1 MCGKGSN
8 RTHCEHS
15 NVQDGHLFP
24 LVPLVIQSCCFF
36 FFLPMNQ
43 RVTFDLSLTSEIGHC
58 LVGEQ
63 RYAEMMRLL
72 GDQFLV
78 AKGEHIG
85 KHKSK

>member
-1 MCGKGSN
+1 MCGKGTN
-8 RTHCEHS
+8 HTCCEHS
-15 NVQDGHLFP
+15 SVQDGHLFP
-24 LVPLVIQSCCFF
+24 LVPLVIPSWGGFAC
-36 FFLPMNQ
+36 MNQ

-78 AKGEHIG
+78 AKAEQIG

>member
-1 MCGKGSN
+1 MCGKGTS

-15 NVQDGHLFP
+15 SVQDGQLFP
-24 LVPLVIQSCCFF
+24 LVPLVIQSWGFF
-36 FFLPMNQ
+36 FAHMNQ

-58 LVGEQ
+58 LVGEK
-63 RYAEMMRLL
+63 RYAEMMCLL

-78 AKGEHIG
+78 AKAEQIG

>member
-1 MCGKGSN
+1 MCGKGTN

-15 NVQDGHLFP
+15 SAQDGHLFP
-24 LVPLVIQSCCFF
+24 LVPLVSHSWLFF
-36 FFLPMNQ
+36 PPMNQ

-63 RYAEMMRLL
+63 RYTEMMRLL

-78 AKGEHIG
+78 AKAEQIG

>member
-1 MCGKGSN
+1 
-8 RTHCEHS
+8 
-15 NVQDGHLFP
+15 
-24 LVPLVIQSCCFF
+24 
-36 FFLPMNQ
+36 MNQ

-63 RYAEMMRLL
+63 RYAEMMCLL

-78 AKGEHIG
+78 AKAEQIG

>member
-1 MCGKGSN
+1 MCGKGTN
-8 RTHCEHS
+8 RTRCEHS
-15 NVQDGHLFP
+15 SVQDGHLFL
-24 LVPLVIQSCCFF
+24 LVPLVIQSWGFF
-36 FFLPMNQ
+36 ARMNQ

-63 RYAEMMRLL
+63 GYAEMMRLL

-78 AKGEHIG
+78 GKAEQIG